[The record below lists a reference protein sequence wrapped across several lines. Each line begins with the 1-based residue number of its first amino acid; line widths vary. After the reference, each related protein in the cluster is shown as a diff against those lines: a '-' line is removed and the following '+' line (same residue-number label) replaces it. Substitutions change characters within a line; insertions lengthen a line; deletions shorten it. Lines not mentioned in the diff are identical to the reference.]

1 MTSFIC
7 VHGYLYSRCEI
18 CSDFFEKEEED
29 DERDENLA
37 EIINRMRK
45 EKIEY

>member
-18 CSDFFEKEEED
+18 CSDFFENDVEDFEED
-29 DERDENLA
+29 EILA
-37 EIINRMRK
+37 EIVNRMRK